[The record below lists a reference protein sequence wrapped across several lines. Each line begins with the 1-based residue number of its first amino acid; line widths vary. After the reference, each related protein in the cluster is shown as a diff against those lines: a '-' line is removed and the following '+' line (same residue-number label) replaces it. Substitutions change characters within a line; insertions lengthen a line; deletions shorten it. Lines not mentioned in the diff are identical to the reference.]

1 ETEARRVLTLNLSA
15 QDGETTGYSAAD
27 HVRSL
32 VDYAPDL
39 RLDVVVADPS
49 SVQDLDDLTR
59 SAQAVGAPLLLR
71 QVSEG
76 VGTPRHDTLRR
87 AAAYAAAFE
96 PLLGGG

>member
-1 ETEARRVLTLNLSA
+1 MSPSV
-15 QDGETTGYSAAD
+15 TGYSAAD

-39 RLDVVVADPS
+39 RLDVVLADPS

-59 SAQAVGAPLLLR
+59 SAQAVGARLLLR

-76 VGTPRHDTLRR
+76 DGTPWR
-87 AAAYAAAFE
+87 
-96 PLLGGG
+96 